1 MLQRE
6 KFQNCYT
13 VTEFKKDLLLKYW
26 IFTNY
31 NNNRDITYY
40 TLEVSEC
47 HLWWNY
53 EKIYKFRGIKNLEY
67 TKHIAEN
74 YKNYKIT
81 KSDSKNFYSS
91 NEMRW

>member
-31 NNNRDITYY
+31 NKDRDLTYY

-47 HLWWNY
+47 HL
-53 EKIYKFRGIKNLEY
+53 
-67 TKHIAEN
+67 
-74 YKNYKIT
+74 
-81 KSDSKNFYSS
+81 
-91 NEMRW
+91 